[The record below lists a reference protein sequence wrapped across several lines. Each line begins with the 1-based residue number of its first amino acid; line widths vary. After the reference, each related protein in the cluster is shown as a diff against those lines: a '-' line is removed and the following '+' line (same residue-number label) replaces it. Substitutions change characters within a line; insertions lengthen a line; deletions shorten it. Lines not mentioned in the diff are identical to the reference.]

1 MILKKEKGMEYPIKE
16 VASNK
21 KAYHDYFIE
30 EKFEVGIELTGTEI
44 KSIRKGNVNLKD
56 SYAYIKSGELFI
68 SHMHISPYEQ
78 GNIFNVDPLR
88 DRRLLVTKKEI
99 NKLIG
104 LIKQQGLTLVPI
116 NLYFKGKWAKLTIG
130 VGKGKKL
137 YDKRQDIAKR
147 SAEKEMA
154 VRLKEKQHV

>member
-1 MILKKEKGMEYPIKE
+1 MEYPIKE

>member
-1 MILKKEKGMEYPIKE
+1 MDYPIKE
-16 VASNK
+16 IASNK

-30 EKFEVGIELTGTEI
+30 EKFEAGIELTGTEI

-56 SYAYIKSGELFI
+56 SYAYIKGGELFI

-78 GNIFNVDPLR
+78 GNIFNVDPIR
-88 DRRLLVTKKEI
+88 DRRLLVTKREI

-116 NLYFKGKWAKLTIG
+116 NLYFKGKWAKMTIG
-130 VGKGKKL
+130 IGKGKKL

-147 SAEKEMA
+147 SAEKEIA
-154 VRLKEKQHV
+154 IRLKEKQQM